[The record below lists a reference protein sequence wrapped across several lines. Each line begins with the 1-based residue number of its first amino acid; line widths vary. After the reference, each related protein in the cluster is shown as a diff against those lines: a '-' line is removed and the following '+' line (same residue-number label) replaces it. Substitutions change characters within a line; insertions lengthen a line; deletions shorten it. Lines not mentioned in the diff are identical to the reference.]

1 MTVKSVVPK
10 PLKERTK
17 SGFREAITFED
28 NEIIQLV
35 GRVFVAKGQGN
46 RSWITYAPRSCMK
59 GKCINIPNLKIKDKL
74 YLIVILP
81 G

>member
-1 MTVKSVVPK
+1 MTAKSVVPK
-10 PLKERTK
+10 PPKERTK

-35 GRVFVAKGQGN
+35 GTVFVAKGQGN
-46 RSWITYAPRSCMK
+46 RSWITYAPGSCMK
-59 GKCINIPNLKIKDKL
+59 GKYINISNVKIKDKL
-74 YLIVILP
+74 YLIAILS